1 MVRFMRA
8 FLALCFCLSLVQIA
22 RSEPHHLAS
31 ITGYECATA
40 DGCDETCQ
48 KMHAFIM
55 EHDSAGWAIRHS
67 SLSKIYHNHGCEVSV
82 EIGMAFGGLT
92 RHLLSSVKS
101 IKEYHAIDPF
111 LGGYD
116 TTDAMSNFL
125 NSVNASE
132 AWNKAILY
140 QLRKYGCRFKL
151 HSGFSNE
158 VAVHFQN
165 DTIDC
170 IFIDGDHT
178 YEGVKNDIINYY
190 PKVKTGGL
198 MIFDDY
204 SWQYMGLVKAV
215 DNFVD
220 TNHIPLT
227 KINAHNNYYLVKPDR
242 PLEFMFQYEVKR

>member
-31 ITGYECATA
+31 IPGYECATA

-151 HSGFSNE
+151 HSGFSND
-158 VAVHFQN
+158 VAVHFQSEFTLPFCLAFRASCCAVASPYFQFLLISN
-165 DTIDC
+165 IFVIFPDDTIDC

-178 YEGVKNDIINYY
+178 YEGVKNDIIVRYTRLPYANLPHYLLLFY
-190 PKVKTGGL
+190 II
-198 MIFDDY
+198 IF
-204 SWQYMGLVKAV
+204 L
-215 DNFVD
+215 
-220 TNHIPLT
+220 
-227 KINAHNNYYLVKPDR
+227 
-242 PLEFMFQYEVKR
+242 